1 MLAPAACTSSHLVG
15 RISASTIRRRISC
28 CCCCCQGGIWLV
40 RPHSQAGQHR
50 NARTPGAHLQPSYY
64 CTCAGRLLFFYA
76 ATSRCMG
83 LPSLSNGSWERYSG
97 HKIAAV
103 VFFLHKIGSRCKDSP
118 TLSTVQVVKSSYKK
132 SRGDSLLLKS
142 PLAVWSTY
150 SPTTR
155 PWTGSR
161 PVIHAL

>member
-1 MLAPAACTSSHLVG
+1 MSECLLLLHAPLRTWWAGSQLQQFADESPAAAAARVG
-15 RISASTIRRRISC
+15 SGLFGLTPRLGNTEMR
-28 CCCCCQGGIWLV
+28 
-40 RPHSQAGQHR
+40 
-50 NARTPGAHLQPSYY
+50 ARLGHTCSPAT
-64 CTCAGRLLFFYA
+64 TCAGRLLFFYA